1 MKNTIKLIM
10 CAVMAI
16 CLASCT
22 PDQNNEDAIKQFDF
36 NVAIQGNNILVSWKA
51 VESAIYYELQ
61 LNDEEP
67 FKTDKN
73 AYKFEGLN
81 YDTTYNISLTAYN
94 AYGDPFMSGTK
105 SATIK
110 PLVIYAYREW
120 AHYASALAI
129 SDNGLWIT
137 GGFDHTGMIIDLTTN
152 NMISTEYFEGYDID
166 NNGVAVGSYHGTYS
180 DGVAAMC
187 IGGEIIEIDL
197 SNLTEKNEM
206 SCLTG
211 ITPDGAYAVGWY
223 CNFDSES
230 TYYARM
236 YGDVVPFCYDVINDT
251 VTVPAAMTN
260 PIYKDGA
267 MSLYSIAPDGSILG
281 LDQQYIHVNV
291 VWEDEYTPYEYVL
304 LEVDE
309 ETFVNE
315 ETLQPLQAMGDMQNR
330 FSQSGRYIYGTS
342 QRYEGE
348 KQTNIPSVYDRET
361 KTLHTYDGIGAVCGM
376 TDDGIIFMYDIPFG
390 YNGNTYVT
398 TLENGNS
405 SSFQLFE
412 DWLLLEHG
420 IDVTKYNPLTDTYE
434 GDEDTTDSYALD
446 CTIVI
451 GASADNRTF
460 LCITRTAEGWITSAI
475 CLDGERKE

>member
-1 MKNTIKLIM
+1 MKNTIKLLM
-10 CAVMAI
+10 CAVMAF
-16 CLASCT
+16 CFASCT
-22 PDQNNEDAIKQFDF
+22 PDEGAENNVNNFEF
-36 NVAIQGNNILVSWKA
+36 NINLQENEMLVSWRA
-51 VESAIYYELQ
+51 VEGAIYYELQ
-61 LNDEEP
+61 LNNEEP

-73 AYKFEGLN
+73 AHKFEGLS
-81 YDTTYNISLTAYN
+81 YDTTHTVSIKAVN
-94 AYGDPFMSGTK
+94 AAGE
-105 SATIK
+105 TIK
-110 PLVIYAYREW
+110 QGKKSVTIDALKIYEYREW
-120 AHYASALAI
+120 AHYAPGQAI
-129 SDNGLWIT
+129 SDNGRWIT

-152 NMISTEYFEGYDID
+152 YMLSTEYFEGYDID
-166 NNGVAVGSYHGTYS
+166 DNGVAVGSYHGTYS

-187 IGGEIIEIDL
+187 INGTIVEIDL
-197 SNLTEKNEM
+197 SNLTEKNQM

-223 CNFDSES
+223 WNFDGES
-230 TYYARM
+230 AYYARM

-251 VTVPAAMTN
+251 VSVPAAMTN
-260 PIYKDGA
+260 PIYKNGA
-267 MSLYSIAPDGSILG
+267 MSLYCIAPDGSMLG
-281 LDQQYIHVNV
+281 LDQQYAHVNV
-291 VWEDEYTPYEYVL
+291 VWENEYTPYEYVL
-304 LEVDE
+304 LEV
-309 ETFVNE
+309 NE
-315 ETLQPLQAMGDMQNR
+315 ETLQPLKAVGDMQNR

-342 QRYEGE
+342 QLYEGE

-398 TLENGNS
+398 TLENGSS

-434 GDEDTTDSYALD
+434 GDEYVADYYALD

-460 LCITRTAEGWITSAI
+460 LCITRTAEGWVTSAI
-475 CLDGERKE
+475 CLDGEHME